1 MWMGIVD
8 VEEQENSKVQAL
20 ALDKQLENDYATLET
35 KEFHLFDQHVISLSC
50 QSTL

>member
-1 MWMGIVD
+1 MGVD

-20 ALDKQLENDYATLET
+20 ALDKQLESDCVVSKT
-35 KEFHLFDQHVISLSC
+35 KGFHLFDQQVISLSC